1 MRFAILILPIMLMSA
16 AATFA
21 QVRFGVDILIESDY
35 ALIRG
40 KRVAL
45 VSHAAAQTYRGR
57 STAEEFAK
65 TNKINLVR
73 LLTPEHGFF
82 GVIEA
87 GKSVEDESLFGV
99 PARSLYGSARRPDST
114 MLADADVVVVDLQD
128 IGVRSYTFMST
139 MIEVIDACA
148 QYGKECIVLDRPN
161 PLGGLIVSGGTVDD
175 TLRSFIG
182 RLPIPYVHGCTL
194 GELATMANEEHW
206 LTPVP
211 TRRKQRCSLT
221 VVRCKQWLRSD
232 AWERID
238 RPWYPTSP
246 NIPSVDAIRGYAIA
260 GVVGELGLWS
270 IGMGTNTPFQIIG
283 APGLTIDTAIIAALY
298 ERGLN
303 CVRAR
308 FKPRGGKFSAE
319 VCDGYYLFA
328 RPNWRPMEALS
339 LLLWE
344 ARRQYPES
352 FPDTLIKTNNGKTLA
367 KALGRSDIITAL
379 CQGAPLA
386 KVDALF
392 RRGHDEFLAVRKKY
406 LLYDK

>member
-1 MRFAILILPIMLMSA
+1 MKLLLILMTILLTSSVSVMA
-16 AATFA
+16 EI
-21 QVRFGVDILIESDY
+21 RFGVDILIESDF

-40 KRVAL
+40 KRVIL
-45 VSHAAAQTYRGR
+45 VSHAAAQTYRGT

-65 TNKINLVR
+65 TNKVTLVR
-73 LLTPEHGFF
+73 LLTPEHGFY

-87 GKSVEDESLFGV
+87 GKSVEDESLFGR
-99 PARSLYGSARRPDST
+99 PARSLYGAARRPDST
-114 MLADADVVVVDLQD
+114 MLADADVVVIDLQD

-148 QYGKECIVLDRPN
+148 QFGKECIVLDRPN
-161 PLGGLIVSGGTVDD
+161 PLGGQIVSGGTVDD

-206 LTPVP
+206 LTSVP
-211 TRRKQRCSLT
+211 TRRRQRCSLT
-221 VVRCKQWLRSD
+221 VIRCKQWKRSD
-232 AWERID
+232 MWERID

-260 GVVGELGLWS
+260 GVIGELGLWS

-283 APGLTIDTAIIAALY
+283 APGLVFDTATTGALRR
-298 ERGLN
+298 RGLY
-303 CVRAR
+303 CARAR
-308 FKPRGGKFSAE
+308 FKPRSGKFSAE
-319 VCDGYYLFA
+319 TCEGYYLFA
-328 RPNWRPMEALS
+328 QADWRPMEALS

-344 ARRQYPES
+344 ARRQHPLTFS
-352 FPDTLIKTNNGKTLA
+352 DTLLRTSTGRTLA
-367 KALGRSDIITAL
+367 KVVGRTDIIQAL

-386 KVDALF
+386 RIDALF
-392 RRGHDEFLAVRKKY
+392 RRGHDEFLAIRKKY